1 MIFAPDQA
9 NDAIVS
15 RVLELLDSGVTTPI
29 VLIDGRAGSGK
40 STLADSVQ
48 RALFREGDSLPR
60 VIHMDDLYLGWDG
73 LQAGVDYLMRFV
85 LGPVAQVGHSLG
97 AGPIASWQEY
107 DWALGERNRW
117 REFSGGTPLIIE
129 GCGALSAAAAELAN
143 LRVWLDVPEPIRRE
157 RWTQREG
164 HQFDDKWAL
173 WAAQELDF
181 YAREKSAE
189 LADFVVRDEGLQ

>member
-1 MIFAPDQA
+1 VNAVNFDPDEA
-9 NDAIVS
+9 ADAIVS
-15 RVLELLDSGVTTPI
+15 RVLEFLDAGVATPI

-40 STLADSVQ
+40 STLADAVQ
-48 RALFREGDSLPR
+48 SQLFREGDSLPR
-60 VIHMDDLYLGWDG
+60 VVHMDDLYLGWDG

-85 LGPVAQVGHSLG
+85 LGPVSRNKLAD
-97 AGPIASWQEY
+97 WQEY

-143 LRVWLDVPEPIRRE
+143 LRVWFDVPEPVRRD
-157 RWTQREG
+157 RWIQREG
-164 HQFDDKWAL
+164 HRFDDKWAV

-189 LADFVVRDEGLQ
+189 LADFVVRYE